1 LRVLFISANE
11 NLKSGLIQ
19 SQFIKPI
26 EELSGNTDKEI
37 IIINIYKPFGEKY
50 SNNSIRVIN
59 LPVLIPFRFVNF
71 TPLFFINELLI
82 IFYAFLVSFYLK
94 KNDILC
100 TRAYVPGLIGF
111 WVKKFKKISLI
122 FDPRSLYVHE
132 NLDVNFKRD
141 SICYKY
147 WLYVEKRVVKSAS
160 KIISVSK
167 GQNNYY
173 RERYKLIETKG
184 IVIPCYASSFD
195 LIDSQKIKQLKS
207 ELGIEE
213 NEIVIG
219 YIGSLN
225 NGWNNIH
232 LYKNYFSKCLDLNY
246 KLFIISQD
254 KEKLLSDPFFLNK
267 GVYVFSFNEK
277 INQYKITISSI
288 QIADYGIVLLDRT
301 HDWFS
306 RLTVKF
312 VDYTSNGLPV
322 IVHKNVGEANN
333 LIQTFSLAPS
343 IMIDNFDG
351 LKNLRKANENERIQI
366 AQWSNQY
373 FSKDNIN
380 KILF

>member
-1 LRVLFISANE
+1 MRVLFISANE